1 MSEIMTPI
9 PFDKLIGWMLEEYRT
24 KGSVFGVKKERF
36 YTNRSDR
43 KYRIFGRD
51 LGSPI
56 GAAAGPNTQLAQNLV
71 AGYVSGLRFM
81 ELKTV
86 QIMDGEEMRKCI
98 SRPCISVPDEGY
110 NVEWSTELTVEEALC
125 EYIKGW
131 FALHVAARE
140 FGISEEPDFIFNMSV
155 GYTYEGITSKKIDGF
170 ISHMADA
177 KDTGVFRECK
187 EHLLANLNSFKH
199 IDAAYVENIGSRI
212 SQSIT
217 LSTLHGCPPAEIE
230 RIARHFLVVKK
241 LHTYI
246 KCNPT
251 LLGYDFVRNLL
262 DEMGYGYVSFDRRH
276 FDADLKFV
284 DAAVLIERLRSNAKE
299 QGLEFG
305 VKLTNTFP
313 VQIRTGELPG
323 EFMYMSG
330 RALFPLSINVAKK
343 LSQAF
348 KGTLPVSFSGGADA
362 FNVDKLIRIGIAPV
376 TVATTIL
383 KPGGYARARQL
394 SEKVECLVDGAFKG
408 IDLPAL
414 EELADQ
420 VAQDKHLVK
429 WAREAKSRKI
439 KSTLPLYDCFTA
451 PCSSGGCPINQQ
463 IPEYLALVAA
473 GEYDKAFRVIA
484 IDNPLPAITSEI
496 CNHACQSK
504 CTRLDYD
511 EPLRI
516 RSAKNTAV
524 KNAQRKYLDQMVE
537 PSLKTDKKVAVIG
550 AGPAGIAAGLY
561 LRRNGVAVT
570 VFEKRD
576 KPMGVVQY
584 LIPQFRI
591 SDEAMN
597 MDYEL
602 AVKTGVEF
610 RFGVPANF
618 DIQELKKSYDFIVIA
633 TGAWAPGVCACGGE
647 EELLDALA
655 FLEES
660 KTCGCHLHLGKWVAV
675 IGGGDVAMDCARAA
689 KRCPGVEQVSIVYR
703 RTRQFMPAEREEQE
717 LALADGI
724 EFRELLSPIS
734 CDGKML
740 TVECME
746 LGEPDTDGRRKF
758 VCTGKKEEL
767 PFDTVISAVG
777 ARVDTRDFARN
788 GVKLAD
794 GYAELDENHRTNI
807 EDVYVAGDCRAGA
820 ATIVQAAGDSKKI
833 AVDILDRIGLAN
845 DFERAAISPDPK
857 VLAFRKSIL
866 CETGAGTNDPMRCLA
881 CGNVCEICCDVCPNR
896 ANISMAV
903 EGRPQILHLD
913 ALCNEC
919 GNCGVFCPHTGNPYK
934 DKVTLFADREAF
946 ADSTNKGFALLGGG
960 ELLVRDEQGREF
972 TCKAGDKRL
981 SHEMAAMMQAA
992 RDDYEYLL

>member
-9 PFDKLIGWMLEEYRT
+9 PFNKLIRWMLEEYRT
-24 KGSVFGVKKERF
+24 KNSVFGVKKERF
-36 YTNRSDR
+36 YRNRSDK
-43 KYRIFGRD
+43 KYRIFGTD

-56 GAAAGPNTQLAQNLV
+56 GAAAGPNTQLAQNLA

-98 SRPCISVPDEGY
+98 ARPCISVPDEGY
-110 NVEWSTELTVEEALC
+110 NVEWSTELTVQEAFC
-125 EYIKGW
+125 EYVKGW

-140 FGISEEPDFIFNMSV
+140 FSISAEPDFLFNMSV
-155 GYTYEGITSKKIDGF
+155 GYTYEGVTSKKIDGF
-170 ISHMADA
+170 ISDMADA
-177 KDTGVFRECK
+177 RDTDVFKECK
-187 EHLLANLNSFKH
+187 EYLLANLDLFEH
-199 IDAAYVENIGSRI
+199 IDAAYVNNISSRI
-212 SQSIT
+212 SGSIT

-230 RIARHFLVVKK
+230 RIAKHFLAVKK
-241 LHTYI
+241 LNTYI

-262 DEMGYGYVSFDRRH
+262 NEMGYGYVSFDHRH
-276 FDADLKFV
+276 FDADLKFA
-284 DAAVLIERLRSNAKE
+284 DAAVLIERLRNIAQE

-313 VQIRTGELPG
+313 VQIRSGELPG

-348 KGTLPVSFSGGADA
+348 KGKLPVSFSGGADY
-362 FNVDKLIRIGIAPV
+362 FNVDKLIRVGIAPV

-394 SEKVECLVDGAFKG
+394 SEKVEGLAEGAFCG
-408 IDLPAL
+408 INLPAL
-414 EELADQ
+414 EELADNI
-420 VAQDKHLVK
+420 AADKHLVK

-439 KSTLPLYDCFTA
+439 KSSLPVFDCFTA

-484 IDNPLPAITSEI
+484 TDNPLPAITSEI

-524 KNAQRKYLDQMVE
+524 KNAQRKYIDQIIQPPLRTE
-537 PSLKTDKKVAVIG
+537 KKVAIIG
-550 AGPAGIAAGLY
+550 AGPAGVAAALY
-561 LRRNGVAVT
+561 LRRNGVGVT

-584 LIPQFRI
+584 IIPEFRI
-591 SDEAMN
+591 SAETIG

-602 AVKTGVEF
+602 ALKTGVEF
-610 RFGVPANF
+610 RFGVPANY

-633 TGAWAPGVCACGGE
+633 TGAWAPGACPCEGE
-647 EELLDALA
+647 DKLLDALA
-655 FLEES
+655 FLEDS
-660 KTCGCHLHLGKWVAV
+660 KTCGCRLHLGKRVAV

-689 KRCPGVEQVSIVYR
+689 KRCPGVEQVSILYR
-703 RTRQFMPAEREEQE
+703 RTREFMPAEREEQE

-724 EFRELLSPIS
+724 AFRELLSPVS

-746 LGEPDTDGRRKF
+746 LGEPEPDGRRKF

-777 ARVDTRDFARN
+777 ARVDTKDFARN
-788 GVKLAD
+788 GIKLAN
-794 GYAELDENHRTNI
+794 GYAVLDQNNQTSI
-807 EDVYVAGDCRAGA
+807 EGVYVSGDCRAGA
-820 ATIVQAAGDSKKI
+820 ATIVQAAGDSKRI
-833 AVDILDRIGLAN
+833 AVDILDRLGLAN
-845 DFERAAISPDPK
+845 DFERTAGSPDSK

-866 CETGAGTNDPMRCLA
+866 CGTGAGTNDPMRCLA
-881 CGNVCEICCDVCPNR
+881 CGNVCEICCEVCPNR
-896 ANISMAV
+896 ANISVAV

-913 ALCNEC
+913 TLCNEC

-946 ADSTNKGFALLGGG
+946 ADSTNKGFALLGD
-960 ELLVRDEQGREF
+960 ELLVRDEQGEEF
-972 TCKAGDKRL
+972 ICKAGDKRL
-981 SHEMAAMMQAA
+981 SPEFAAMVRAVM
-992 RDDYEYLL
+992 DEHKYLL